1 MKIFLLTIK
10 ILTLLLAAF
19 LLPPGGAFAAQLST
33 MITTYDDNSNI
44 TNQTQGSTTA
54 SELNDQQ
61 SFTYDFA
68 SVHVAYGSCSA
79 FATTSV
85 PPIWP
90 PWQGAGIASGRWDDD
105 VMVNTDT
112 GDTVVLVRFTMHL
125 HGAMSG
131 SEINSTFDDNF
142 NVTVPGTEYGGVHN
156 YSGDLETPGYTGTP
170 IGDLETFTYDMSVQP
185 GVTFT
190 SFNQLGCSAGAVGDS
205 EAPQGP
211 TSGNATCDMQ
221 LTCGAIAVY
230 NTATNPINFTAEM
243 HLGSACGSSVVQG
256 GSYSGFTLHNSAPGR
271 VGSTM
276 SVLDGTASAPTQ
288 VRAAFLAP
296 PDLLSPLQ
304 IASDGFDFQG
314 TQNDP
319 VVLQV
324 GYDIAL
330 AQQLFGGEDGLRLAW
345 FNSLDQHWQNA
356 VTGNTGGTPH
366 FFARAY
372 NPATDFQ
379 VGNYGLDK
387 VNKVVW
393 AVINHNSEF
402 GVSFVPMGER
412 ILSITRPTSSTIRLQ
427 CLGEPGALNRI
438 ESSPD
443 LNPNHFT
450 TLLSIRADPTGA
462 FQYDDPISS
471 TNKFYRLVYP

>member
-1 MKIFLLTIK
+1 MKISLLTIK

-19 LLPPGGAFAAQLST
+19 LLPAGGAFAAQLST
-33 MITTYDDNSNI
+33 IVVPDYG
-44 TNQTQGSTTA
+44 TNQTQTSTTA
-54 SELNDQQ
+54 SELNDQY
-61 SFTYDFA
+61 SGTYDFA

-85 PPIWP
+85 PPVAWP
-90 PWQGAGIASGRWDDD
+90 GWQDLPGATGRWEDD
-105 VMVNTDT
+105 VTVNTDT
-112 GDTVVLVRFTMHL
+112 GDTLVLVRFTMHL
-125 HGAMSG
+125 YGQMFG
-131 SEINSTFDDNF
+131 SEINSGFSDTFI
-142 NVTVPGTEYGGVHN
+142 VTVPGASYMGTLDTGVYG
-156 YSGDLETPGYTGTP
+156 GTP
-170 IGDLETFTYDMSVQP
+170 IGDLETFTYDMSVGP
-185 GVTFT
+185 NGIAT
-190 SFNQLGCSAGAVGDS
+190 SFSQLQCQSTASGDS
-205 EAPQGP
+205 YTP
-211 TSGNATCDMQ
+211 SSSDATCDMK
-221 LTCGAIAVY
+221 LTAGSIAVY
-230 NTATNPINFTAEM
+230 NYATNPINFTAEM
-243 HLGSACGSSVVQG
+243 HLGSACGSNVVQG

-276 SVLDGTASAPTQ
+276 SVLDGTASAPTH
-288 VRAAFLAP
+288 VSAAFLAP
-296 PDLLSPLQ
+296 PDPLLPLQ
-304 IASDGFDFQG
+304 LASDGFDFQG

-402 GVSFVPMGER
+402 GVSFVPMGEK

>member
-1 MKIFLLTIK
+1 MKISLLTIK

-19 LLPPGGAFAAQLST
+19 LLPAGGAFAAQL
-33 MITTYDDNSNI
+33 ITLFNDHWSEPDPNRL
-44 TNQTQGSTTA
+44 QTSTTA
-54 SELNDQQ
+54 SELNDQY
-61 SFTYDFA
+61 SGTYDFA

-85 PPIWP
+85 PPVMGGWDDQP
-90 PWQGAGIASGRWDDD
+90 GATGRWEDD
-105 VMVNTDT
+105 VTVNTDT

-125 HGAMSG
+125 HGHMSG
-131 SEINSTFDDNF
+131 SAINSGFLDF
-142 NVTVPGTEYGGVHN
+142 WQVLVPGAQYLAN
-156 YSGDLETPGYTGTP
+156 LSNGDGYTGTP
-170 IGDLETFTYDMSVQP
+170 VGDLETFTYDMSVQP
-185 GVTFT
+185 GVTAT
-190 SFNQLGCSAGAVGDS
+190 SFSQLNCQAEAAGNGSYDPS
-205 EAPQGP
+205 HPG
-211 TSGNATCDMQ
+211 SGNGTSDLQ
-221 LTCGAIAVY
+221 LTAGSIAVY
-230 NTATNPINFTAEM
+230 NMATNPINFTAEM
-243 HLGSACGSSVVQG
+243 HMGSACGSNVVQG

-276 SVLDGTASAPTQ
+276 SVLDGTASAPTH
-288 VRAAFLAP
+288 VGAAFLAP

-304 IASDGFDFQG
+304 LASDGFDFQG

-402 GVSFVPMGER
+402 GVSFVPMGEK